1 MSLLQSILMGLIQ
14 GLTEFLPVSSSGHL
28 AIFKILFD
36 VNTETGLLFDVM
48 LHVGTLVAIC
58 IVYYKDIVRLVIEFV
73 GMLIDGVYNLVTWI
87 RKLRGKDGAYRH
99 VIYNSYRKMVML
111 VIVSTIPTG
120 IIGYVG
126 ADLVT
131 AASEVLIVPGIC
143 LIITAALL
151 FVSNYLVNY
160 AIGRSGDGGDREVA
174 LEVEASPDSVEA
186 IIETNRAQYSADIDA
201 FAAAHPGENVTLTAA
216 DGLTLHG
223 VRYANAETADTHRW
237 AIVLHGYRG
246 DHTGVLNLAMPYY
259 EAGYQVI
266 APDLRA
272 CGDSDGDYVG
282 MGWLDREDIL
292 RWIDFIL
299 ADDPQAEIVV
309 HGISMGAATT
319 MMTAGEDTPENVK
332 VFIED
337 CGYTSVWDVFSSEL
351 QLRFGLP
358 EFPILY
364 TASGVAKLRA
374 GYTFGE
380 ASALRQVENC
390 EKPMLFIHG
399 TADDFIP
406 YEMMDELYNA
416 KPGDN
421 KAELTADGAGH
432 GEAMYALGDTY
443 WDTVFDFIEPYMN

>member
-1 MSLLQSILMGLIQ
+1 MKTKAKMSPKKKI
-14 GLTEFLPVSSSGHL
+14 
-28 AIFKILFD
+28 AI
-36 VNTETGLLFDVM
+36 
-48 LHVGTLVAIC
+48 A
-58 IVYYKDIVRLVIEFV
+58 
-73 GMLIDGVYNLVTWI
+73 
-87 RKLRGKDGAYRH
+87 
-99 VIYNSYRKMVML
+99 
-111 VIVSTIPTG
+111 
-120 IIGYVG
+120 VG
-126 ADLVT
+126 AVVV
-131 AASEVLIVPGIC
+131 VL
-143 LIITAALL
+143 TAALL

-201 FAAAHPGENVTLTAA
+201 FAAAPSG
-216 DGLTLHG
+216 
-223 VRYANAETADTHRW
+223 RKRDTHRRRW
-237 AIVLHGYRG
+237 PDPAWRPLCQRRDRRHTPLG
-246 DHTGVLNLAMPYY
+246 DCSARLPRRPHRRAESGDAYY

>member
-1 MSLLQSILMGLIQ
+1 MKTKAKMS
-14 GLTEFLPVSSSGHL
+14 PKK
-28 AIFKILFD
+28 KI
-36 VNTETGLLFDVM
+36 
-48 LHVGTLVAIC
+48 
-58 IVYYKDIVRLVIEFV
+58 VI
-73 GMLIDGVYNLVTWI
+73 
-87 RKLRGKDGAYRH
+87 A
-99 VIYNSYRKMVML
+99 
-111 VIVSTIPTG
+111 
-120 IIGYVG
+120 VG
-126 ADLVT
+126 AVVV
-131 AASEVLIVPGIC
+131 VL
-143 LIITAALL
+143 TAALL

-201 FAAAHPGENVTLTAA
+201 FAAAHPGENVKLTAA
-216 DGLTLHG
+216 DGLTLQG

-259 EAGYQVI
+259 E
-266 APDLRA
+266 
-272 CGDSDGDYVG
+272 G

-421 KAELTADGAGH
+421 KAELTAEGAGH

>member
-1 MSLLQSILMGLIQ
+1 
-14 GLTEFLPVSSSGHL
+14 
-28 AIFKILFD
+28 
-36 VNTETGLLFDVM
+36 
-48 LHVGTLVAIC
+48 
-58 IVYYKDIVRLVIEFV
+58 
-73 GMLIDGVYNLVTWI
+73 
-87 RKLRGKDGAYRH
+87 
-99 VIYNSYRKMVML
+99 
-111 VIVSTIPTG
+111 
-120 IIGYVG
+120 
-126 ADLVT
+126 
-131 AASEVLIVPGIC
+131 
-143 LIITAALL
+143 
-151 FVSNYLVNY
+151 
-160 AIGRSGDGGDREVA
+160 
-174 LEVEASPDSVEA
+174 
-186 IIETNRAQYSADIDA
+186 
-201 FAAAHPGENVTLTAA
+201 
-216 DGLTLHG
+216 
-223 VRYANAETADTHRW
+223 
-237 AIVLHGYRG
+237 
-246 DHTGVLNLAMPYY
+246 
-259 EAGYQVI
+259 
-266 APDLRA
+266 
-272 CGDSDGDYVG
+272 

-299 ADDPQAEIVV
+299 ADDPQAKIVI

-406 YEMMDELYNA
+406 YELYNA

>member
-1 MSLLQSILMGLIQ
+1 MQTKDQSFLGTEPVGKLL
-14 GLTEFLPVSSSGHL
+14 
-28 AIFKILFD
+28 
-36 VNTETGLLFDVM
+36 
-48 LHVGTLVAIC
+48 
-58 IVYYKDIVRLVIEFV
+58 VRLAVPTVIAQLV
-73 GMLIDGVYNLVTWI
+73 NMLYNIVDRIYIGHMPGDGSLA
-87 RKLRGKDGAYRH
+87 L
-99 VIYNSYRKMVML
+99 
-111 VIVSTIPTG
+111 TG
-120 IIGYVG
+120 IGVCMPIILVVSAFASFSATGG
-126 ADLVT
+126 APR
-131 AASEVLIVPGIC
+131 ASIFMGRGDHDNAEKTLGGCFTLQLGISAVL
-143 LIITAALL
+143 TAALL

-160 AIGRSGDGGDREVA
+160 AIGRSGDGGNREVA

-246 DHTGVLNLAMPYY
+246 NHTGVLNLAMPYY

-299 ADDPQAEIVV
+299 AEDPQAEIVV